1 METIKSKLI
10 LNSFDGTMKSM
21 NINPKCTDSQVKFNI
36 SYYNKG
42 DILTKAVVIFKG
54 VIAIDFEINYF
65 DNFIGSEL
73 FGFYEILE
81 NNFKIK
87 MLQKIFNNRIEGY
100 LYHGNYDYNPL
111 EANDMLNYKEPL
123 DEIINQIGK
132 YKLYQQQTQG
142 GIYYVLALGYNIC
155 E

>member
-1 METIKSKLI
+1 M
-10 LNSFDGTMKSM
+10 
-21 NINPKCTDSQVKFNI
+21 
-36 SYYNKG
+36 
-42 DILTKAVVIFKG
+42 
-54 VIAIDFEINYF
+54 
-65 DNFIGSEL
+65 
-73 FGFYEILE
+73 
-81 NNFKIK
+81 
-87 MLQKIFNNRIEGY
+87 
-100 LYHGNYDYNPL
+100 YHGNYDYNPL